1 MTVRRITT
9 VILGVFPQ
17 SSNKSFLSHLT
28 LRLKQ
33 NVQLLSD
40 TRPKKLKLFQTS
52 RQILCETD
60 KFVQCFYIYAVNMS
74 KYLRVLNVSS
84 KLMSAGLIA
93 AIIAV
98 FEFPPVLK
106 KMKINYHNVYI
117 FLNLKVNKL
126 VGSGLYAIC
135 SSRY

>member
-1 MTVRRITT
+1 M
-9 VILGVFPQ
+9 
-17 SSNKSFLSHLT
+17 
-28 LRLKQ
+28 
-33 NVQLLSD
+33 
-40 TRPKKLKLFQTS
+40 
-52 RQILCETD
+52 C
-60 KFVQCFYIYAVNMS
+60 

-106 KMKINYHNVYI
+106 KKRKIYYHNVYI
-117 FLNLKVNKL
+117 FLNFKVNKL

>member
-1 MTVRRITT
+1 MFHCYLT
-9 VILGVFPQ
+9 PAQ
-17 SSNKSFLSHLT
+17 KNLS
-28 LRLKQ
+28 
-33 NVQLLSD
+33 
-40 TRPKKLKLFQTS
+40 LFQTL
-52 RQILCETD
+52 RQMLCETD
-60 KFVQCFYIYAVNMS
+60 TFVQCFYIYAVNMC

-106 KMKINYHNVYI
+106 KMKIYYNVYI
-117 FLNLKVNKL
+117 FLNFKVNKL

-135 SSRY
+135 NSRY

>member
-1 MTVRRITT
+1 M
-9 VILGVFPQ
+9 
-17 SSNKSFLSHLT
+17 
-28 LRLKQ
+28 
-33 NVQLLSD
+33 
-40 TRPKKLKLFQTS
+40 
-52 RQILCETD
+52 C
-60 KFVQCFYIYAVNMS
+60 

-106 KMKINYHNVYI
+106 KIKIYYHNVYI
-117 FLNLKVNKL
+117 FLNFKVNKL

-135 SSRY
+135 SNRY

>member
-1 MTVRRITT
+1 
-9 VILGVFPQ
+9 
-17 SSNKSFLSHLT
+17 
-28 LRLKQ
+28 
-33 NVQLLSD
+33 
-40 TRPKKLKLFQTS
+40 
-52 RQILCETD
+52 
-60 KFVQCFYIYAVNMS
+60 MS

-117 FLNLKVNKL
+117 F
-126 VGSGLYAIC
+126 
-135 SSRY
+135 